1 MKFTTVI
8 LALAIVCA
16 NARRPSEVWT
26 SEQED
31 AAGIVKN
38 NYKTGLAF
46 NSVMGKPFQEKYF
59 NLIDE
64 IKKGNLSPAL
74 IISMKHI

>member
-38 NYKTGLAF
+38 NAK
-46 NSVMGKPFQEKYF
+46 KYT
-59 NLIDE
+59 IITW
-64 IKKGNLSPAL
+64 IKIRHSFINNVPS
-74 IISMKHI
+74 INV

>member
-38 NYKTGLAF
+38 NYKTGTAPHEFMSSGDLPKDHP
-46 NSVMGKPFQEKYF
+46 STT
-59 NLIDE
+59 
-64 IKKGNLSPAL
+64 
-74 IISMKHI
+74 